1 MEVPAAGG
9 GERRAKITLFAGR
22 HSASGRKP
30 ESLKKRSQP
39 ISRVLSWAIIHLGC
53 ASPRTSSDLPGSH
66 VWATRAAQ
74 IRRPVPP
81 APLFGLA
88 PGGVCR
94 AAECCHRRGALLP
107 HPFTL
112 TGPLCRGLR
121 RFAFC
126 CTFRG
131 LAPPRRYL
139 APCPGSPDFPPRL
152 RAAIAWLTPARMVRA
167 GHAGSKGKLAF
178 VRSGRPSNR
187 GFGSRPD

>member
-1 MEVPAAGG
+1 MHV
-9 GERRAKITLFAGR
+9 TV
-22 HSASGRKP
+22 H
-30 ESLKKRSQP
+30 LKRP
-39 ISRVLSWAIIHLGC
+39 TREPV
-53 ASPRTSSDLPGSH
+53 
-66 VWATRAAQ
+66 RAARALQ
-74 IRRPVPP
+74 SRGNGAL

-94 AAECCHRRGALLP
+94 ATECCHRRGALLP

-112 TGPLCRGLR
+112 TGTVARTALR

-152 RAAIAWLTPARMVRA
+152 RAAIVWPTPAYMVGANRPGYKPFRYSSFAARPQPRPRIARSYNSLRRA
-167 GHAGSKGKLAF
+167 PVTLAAIFAACDGGSSSSKIRRSRSASGAHAGAT
-178 VRSGRPSNR
+178 
-187 GFGSRPD
+187 